1 MKHFNVRDRL
11 IENTIKVIASEGLE
25 NTTTKAIVRGTDLNE
40 AYIYRVFADKEDL
53 LAAVYETLDVE
64 LFNVSM
70 SNVEVMYDESLPY
83 EDRCRAYF
91 NAVWKF
97 LLQSREK
104 CIAYIRYFYSPYF
117 RKYSHISHGERFAP
131 LLARFKDA
139 FREEANVWM
148 LLNHVLNVM
157 LDFALKV
164 HGSEVPGDAD
174 TEEHVYRLVYFSV
187 SPYFK
192 QN

>member
-53 LAAVYETLDVE
+53 LASVFETLDAE
-64 LFNVSM
+64 LFEVTM
-70 SNVEVMYDESLPY
+70 ADVEVMYDESMEY
-83 EDRCRAYF
+83 SARCRTYF
-91 NAVWKF
+91 NAVWHF
-97 LLQSREK
+97 ILENREE

-117 RKYSHISHGERFAP
+117 RKYSHIRHGERFAP
-131 LLARFKDA
+131 LLARFKHA

-148 LLNHVLNVM
+148 LLNHILNVM

-164 HGSEVPGDAD
+164 HGGEVPNNAD
-174 TEEHVYRLVYFSV
+174 TEEHVYRLIYFSI